1 MRIGLLGIGEM
12 GFAFAQRLIAQGH
25 QVVGYDPDPSRS
37 DSARKAD
44 VTVASSPAEV
54 ARRADS
60 VVILIVQTQAHAED
74 ACLGPD
80 GCLGEIGTKVLLVM
94 SSLNPEFVQQL
105 EGQAEARG
113 GHLVDAT
120 VGSGAGDALK
130 GSMLVMVAGKPQARA
145 LAEPVLG
152 ELADRPEVA
161 GDRVGDAQVMKLIT
175 QVAMSVNMAGVVESI
190 RIANHYGLDRAET
203 VRVVGRSPG
212 ASYISE
218 NWQFLTKVIRPHNVE
233 NMHKDLRALIS
244 RSVAGDLETSVAA
257 AVMYSFRHDW
267 PVADDFSL
275 A

>member
-37 DSARKAD
+37 ESARNAD

-54 ARRADS
+54 ARSADS

-74 ACLGPD
+74 ACLGPE
-80 GCLGEIGTKVLLVM
+80 GCLGEINTKVLLVM
-94 SSLNPEFVQQL
+94 SSLNPEFVRQL

-130 GSMLVMVAGKPQARA
+130 GSMLVMVAGKPRARA

-152 ELADRPEVA
+152 ELADRPEVV
-161 GDRVGDAQVMKLIT
+161 GDRAGDAQVMKLIT

-190 RIANHYGLDRAET
+190 RIANHFGLDRADT
-203 VRVVGRSPG
+203 LRVVGRSPG

-218 NWQFLTKVIRPHNVE
+218 NWQFLTEVIRPHNVE
-233 NMHKDLRALIS
+233 NIHKDLRALIS
-244 RSVAGDLETSVAA
+244 RGVEGDLETPVSAA
-257 AVMYSFRHDW
+257 AMYSFRHDW

>member
-1 MRIGLLGIGEM
+1 
-12 GFAFAQRLIAQGH
+12 
-25 QVVGYDPDPSRS
+25 
-37 DSARKAD
+37 
-44 VTVASSPAEV
+44 
-54 ARRADS
+54 
-60 VVILIVQTQAHAED
+60 
-74 ACLGPD
+74 
-80 GCLGEIGTKVLLVM
+80 
-94 SSLNPEFVQQL
+94 
-105 EGQAEARG
+105 
-113 GHLVDAT
+113 
-120 VGSGAGDALK
+120 
-130 GSMLVMVAGKPQARA
+130 MLVMVAGKPQARA

-152 ELADRPEVA
+152 ELADRPEVV

-212 ASYISE
+212 ASYICE

-244 RSVAGDLETSVAA
+244 RGVAGDLETPVAA

>member
-1 MRIGLLGIGEM
+1 M
-12 GFAFAQRLIAQGH
+12 GFAFAQRLIAQGY

-37 DSARKAD
+37 ESARKAE
-44 VTVASSPAEV
+44 VAVASSPAEV

-60 VVILIVQTQAHAED
+60 VVILIVQTQANAEH

-80 GCLGEIGTKVLLVM
+80 GCLGEINTKVLLVM

-105 EGQAEARG
+105 EGLTEARG

-145 LAEPVLG
+145 LAEPVLS
-152 ELADRPEVA
+152 ELADRPEVV

-175 QVAMSVNMAGVVESI
+175 QVAMSVNMAGIVESI
-190 RIANHYGLDRAET
+190 RIANHFGLDRADT
-203 VRVVGRSPG
+203 LRVVGRSPG

-218 NWQFLTKVIRPHNVE
+218 NWQFLTEVIRPHNVE
-233 NMHKDLRALIS
+233 NIHKDLRALIS
-244 RSVAGDLETSVAA
+244 RGVEGDLETPVAA
-257 AVMYSFRHDW
+257 AAMYSFRHDW

>member
-25 QVVGYDPDPSRS
+25 QVVGYDPDPSRAE
-37 DSARKAD
+37 SARKAD
-44 VTVASSPAEV
+44 VTVAGSPAEV

-60 VVILIVQTQAHAED
+60 VVIMIVQTREHAEK

-80 GCLGEIGTKVLLVM
+80 GCLDKISTKVLLVM

-105 EGQAEARG
+105 EGRAEARG

-120 VGSGAGDALK
+120 VGSGAGDALT

-152 ELADRPEVA
+152 ELADRPEVV

-175 QVAMSVNMAGVVESI
+175 QVAMTVNMAGVVESI

-203 VRVVGRSPG
+203 LRVVGRSPG
-212 ASYISE
+212 ASYICE
-218 NWQFLTKVIRPHNVE
+218 NWQFLTKVIRPHHVE

-244 RSVAGDLETSVAA
+244 RSVEGDLETPVAA

-275 A
+275 T

>member
-1 MRIGLLGIGEM
+1 MRIGLLGMGEM
-12 GFAFAQRLIAQGH
+12 GFAFAQRLTAQGH

-37 DSARKAD
+37 ESARRAG

-80 GCLGEIGTKVLLVM
+80 GALGEINTKVLLVM
-94 SSLNPEFVQQL
+94 SSLNPEFVRQL

-120 VGSGAGDALK
+120 VGSGAGDARK

-145 LAEPVLG
+145 LAEPVLA
-152 ELADRPEVA
+152 ELANRPEV
-161 GDRVGDAQVMKLIT
+161 VGDQVGYAQVMKLIT

-190 RIANHYGLDRAET
+190 RIANHFGLDRADT
-203 VRVVGRSPG
+203 LRVVGRSPG

-218 NWQFLTKVIRPHNVE
+218 NWQFLTKVIKPHNVE
-233 NMHKDLRALIS
+233 NIHKDLRALIS
-244 RSVAGDLETSVAA
+244 RGVGGDLEMPVAA
-257 AVMYSFRHDW
+257 AAMYSLRHDW

>member
-37 DSARKAD
+37 ESARKAD
-44 VTVASSPAEV
+44 VTVAISPAEV

-60 VVILIVQTQAHAED
+60 VVILIVQTQEHAEK

-80 GCLGEIGTKVLLVM
+80 GCLGEISTKVLLVM

-105 EGQAEARG
+105 ERQAEARG

-145 LAEPVLG
+145 LAEPVLD
-152 ELADRPEVA
+152 ELADRPEVV

-190 RIANHYGLDRAET
+190 RIANHYALDRAET
-203 VRVVGRSPG
+203 LRVVGRSPG

-244 RSVAGDLETSVAA
+244 RGVEGDLETPVVA

-275 A
+275 T

>member
-37 DSARKAD
+37 ESARNAD

-54 ARRADS
+54 ARSADS

-74 ACLGPD
+74 ACLGPE
-80 GCLGEIGTKVLLVM
+80 GCLGEINTKVLLAM
-94 SSLNPEFVQQL
+94 SSLNPEFVRQL

-152 ELADRPEVA
+152 ELADRPEVV
-161 GDRVGDAQVMKLIT
+161 GDRAGDAQVMKLIT
-175 QVAMSVNMAGVVESI
+175 QVAMTVNMAGAVECL
-190 RIANHYGLDRAET
+190 RIANHYSLDRAET
-203 VRVVGRSPG
+203 LRVVGRSPG
-212 ASYISE
+212 ASYICE
-218 NWQFLTKVIRPHNVE
+218 NWQFLTEVIKPHNVE

-244 RSVAGDLETSVAA
+244 RGVAGDLETPVAA
-257 AVMYSFRHDW
+257 AAMYSFRHDW
-267 PVADDFSL
+267 PVSGDLFL

>member
-37 DSARKAD
+37 ESARNAD

-54 ARRADS
+54 ARSADS
-60 VVILIVQTQAHAED
+60 AVILIVQTQAHAED
-74 ACLGPD
+74 ACLGPE
-80 GCLGEIGTKVLLVM
+80 GCLAEINSKVLLVM
-94 SSLNPEFVQQL
+94 SSLNPEFVRQL
-105 EGQAEARG
+105 ESQAEAEG

-120 VGSGAGDALK
+120 VGSGAGDALT
-130 GSMLVMVAGKPQARA
+130 GSMLVMVSGKPQARA

-152 ELADRPEVA
+152 ELADRPEVV

-175 QVAMSVNMAGVVESI
+175 QVAMTVNMAGVVECL
-190 RIANHYGLDRAET
+190 RIAGHYGLDRAET
-203 VRVVGRSPG
+203 LRVVLRSPG
-212 ASYISE
+212 ASYICE
-218 NWQFLTKVIRPHNVE
+218 NWQFLTEVIKPHHVE

-244 RSVAGDLETSVAA
+244 RGVADDLETPVAA
-257 AVMYSFRHDW
+257 AAMYSFRHDW
-267 PVADDFSL
+267 PVSGDLSL

>member
-1 MRIGLLGIGEM
+1 VRVGLLGIGEM
-12 GFAFAQRLIAQGH
+12 GFAFAQRLISQGH
-25 QVVGYDPDPSRS
+25 QVVGYDPDPIRS
-37 DSARKAD
+37 ASARNAD

-80 GCLGEIGTKVLLVM
+80 GCLGEIGAKALLVM
-94 SSLNPEFVQQL
+94 SSLNPEFVRQL

-152 ELADRPEVA
+152 ELADRPEVV
-161 GDRVGDAQVMKLIT
+161 GDRAGDAQVMKLIT

-190 RIANHYGLDRAET
+190 RIANHFGLDRADT
-203 VRVVGRSPG
+203 LRVVGRSPG

-218 NWQFLTKVIRPHNVE
+218 KWQFLTEVIRPHNVE
-233 NMHKDLRALIS
+233 NIHKDLRALIS
-244 RSVAGDLETSVAA
+244 RGVEGDLETPVAA
-257 AVMYSFRHDW
+257 AAMYSLRHDW